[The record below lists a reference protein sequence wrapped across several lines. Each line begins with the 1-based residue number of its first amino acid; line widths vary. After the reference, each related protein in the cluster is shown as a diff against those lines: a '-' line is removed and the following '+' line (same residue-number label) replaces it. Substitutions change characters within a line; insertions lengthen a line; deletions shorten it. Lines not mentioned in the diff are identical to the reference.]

1 MKSGKEIHLTERSVN
16 CNQTILHFFFENIQY
31 AQKKKNVEKKVL
43 EIIKK
48 SQKLS
53 TSKNVEIS
61 KKRSYTPSY
70 THYPQK
76 KGEKYRFT

>member
-1 MKSGKEIHLTERSVN
+1 LKSGKEIHLTEKKCKLQSDN
-16 CNQTILHFFFENIQY
+16 FHFFFENIQY
-31 AQKKKNVEKKVL
+31 AQKRKERRKKVL

>member
-1 MKSGKEIHLTERSVN
+1 MHKKE
-16 CNQTILHFFFENIQY
+16 
-31 AQKKKNVEKKVL
+31 KNVEKKCW
-43 EIIKK
+43 
-48 SQKLS
+48 KL
-53 TSKNVEIS
+53 KWEMGGEVDLCIYAEQEDLEIS